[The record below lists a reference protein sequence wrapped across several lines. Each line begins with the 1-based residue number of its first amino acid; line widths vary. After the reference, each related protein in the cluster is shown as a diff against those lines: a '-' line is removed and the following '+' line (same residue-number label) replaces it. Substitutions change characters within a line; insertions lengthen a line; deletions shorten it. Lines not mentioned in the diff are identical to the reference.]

1 MRIQNTTDPY
11 DTIERE
17 PIQYS
22 VCRDY
27 DHISRY
33 KGLRQVVHEA
43 DMPDRYVALETP
55 NTFRTNTDVEYY
67 VVPANLENRLDII
80 ARDKLGS
87 EQYAWVLAYFN
98 GISDGFTVE
107 EGTKLAIPTSITAL
121 FNNGEILSAIPA
133 TKLNLGSE

>member
-1 MRIQNTTDPY
+1 MRIQNTTEPY

-43 DMPDRYVALETP
+43 DSENRYIALETP
-55 NTFRTNTDVEYY
+55 NAFKSNTEVEYY
-67 VVPANLENRLDII
+67 TVPANLENRLDLI

-87 EQYAWVLAYFN
+87 EQYSWVLAYFN

-107 EGTKLAIPTSITAL
+107 EGTRLAIPKSVTAL

-133 TKLNLGSE
+133 NKLSLGSE

>member
-1 MRIQNTTDPY
+1 MKIQNTTDPY
-11 DTIERE
+11 AVIERE

-43 DMPDRYVALETP
+43 DTTDRYIALETP
-55 NTFRTNTDVEYY
+55 NTFKSNIEVEYY

-87 EQYAWVLAYFN
+87 EQYAWVIAYFN
-98 GISDGFTVE
+98 GIADGFTVE
-107 EGTKLAIPTSITAL
+107 EGRKLAIPTSITSL
-121 FNNGEILSAIPA
+121 FNNGEVLSAIPA
-133 TKLNLGSE
+133 NKLNLGSE